1 MPVKIRLSRHGKKGY
16 PFYHI
21 VVADSRAPR
30 DGRYI
35 ERLGMY
41 NPNTNPATIEFDFDR
56 ALDWLHKG
64 AQPTDTCRT
73 LLSKKGVLMKKHLD
87 EGVKKG
93 AFSAEVSQ
101 QKFEAWLNEKD
112 AKLLALKDQVAQGKD
127 ADKKKRLEA
136 EAKVKETR
144 AQAIA
149 KKLAAEATA
158 EQTTEGPVVEQPV
171 EKLISKKHAK
181 EPVAEK
187 HVKEPVAEKPAEE
200 VVAEKIVEEPVAE
213 KPVTEEA
220 IVEQPVAEEHVEKP
234 VSKKH
239 AKEPVAEQP
248 VTEEPAEKPVSKKHA
263 KEPKESVA
271 KEPVEQSIEQPL
283 EKPAESDE
291 APAAAE

>member
-56 ALDWLHKG
+56 ALDWLQKG

-187 HVKEPVAEKPAEE
+187 
-200 VVAEKIVEEPVAE
+200 
-213 KPVTEEA
+213 PVTEEA

>member
-56 ALDWLHKG
+56 ALDWLQKG

-187 HVKEPVAEKPAEE
+187 PAEE
-200 VVAEKIVEEPVAE
+200 VVAEKLVEEPVAE